1 MYSEKLLKLIKAC
14 SKNEHE
20 TKTIINCVN
29 SSVNYINSVVQFEIQ
44 TAANDD
50 GWLRD
55 ELRNSTY
62 RALDRVCESIMTLNR
77 ISSKYN
83 LENII
88 DLKLE
93 KRTQNTHY
101 RLYVQDNH
109 KKAEDFAYNLIE
121 ELYQIGVEQLKK
133 EEQNLDLINSKQ
145 ELTEKIGLEDIS
157 LIEDTMID
165 ISSIIDNNPEA
176 FLRLNKNN
184 TLLKIEPN
192 GISEDIVY
200 SVNVTCKEEIPEF
213 NMCLRKD
220 NTYYDVP
227 ASLLR
232 EVIASHDGFKLEE
245 PSVENLIAVTN
256 ESEKTND
263 TIERTNETIDKTSND
278 KPTTDEDPQL

>member
-1 MYSEKLLKLIKAC
+1 MYSEKLFKLLKAC

-29 SSVNYINSVVQFEIQ
+29 SSVNYINSIVQFEVQ

-62 RALDRVCESIMTLNR
+62 RALDRVCESIMTLNQ

-88 DLKLE
+88 NLKLE

-109 KKAEDFAYNLIE
+109 KKAEDFAYNLIQ
-121 ELYQIGVEQLKK
+121 ELYQIGIERLKR
-133 EEQNLDLINSKQ
+133 EEQ
-145 ELTEKIGLEDIS
+145 ELS
-157 LIEDTMID
+157 LISDKEDLAKKLGMDNIDLDKNTIID
-165 ISSIIDNNPEA
+165 ISSIIGDNSEA
-176 FLRLNKNN
+176 FLKLNKNN

-192 GISEDIVY
+192 GISEDIIY

-213 NMCLRKD
+213 NICSRKD
-220 NTYYDVP
+220 NVYYDVP

-232 EVIASHDGFKLEE
+232 DLIVSHDGFNLEE
-245 PSVENLIAVTN
+245 PSIENLIAVTN
-256 ESEKTND
+256 ESEKTNN
-263 TIERTNETIDKTSND
+263 TIEKEIGKEKETINKT
-278 KPTTDEDPQL
+278 TGEDPQL